1 MFPSEDEMEKVD
13 ILGVKFDNVTMDEA
27 IMEVLR
33 LLKNNETDMVVTPNP
48 EIVQLCVDDPA
59 VMDVINS
66 ASLTVADG
74 IGVIYA
80 ARMLGTPLKEKV
92 PGFDLASNLLRY
104 IETGEYRLFLLG
116 AAPGVAE
123 KAAENIKAKYP
134 RIDICGTNDGY
145 FSDEERIVNKINE
158 CEADICFVCLG
169 APKQEIFI
177 KRHIK
182 DTCAKVMIGLGGSM
196 DVFAGNVKRAPA
208 WMTRMGLEW
217 LYRLL
222 SNPKRMGRMMKIPV
236 FLSNVKKEQK
246 KRSLEKVG

>member
-92 PGFDLASNLLRY
+92 PR
-104 IETGEYRLFLLG
+104 RLM
-116 AAPGVAE
+116 
-123 KAAENIKAKYP
+123 
-134 RIDICGTNDGY
+134 
-145 FSDEERIVNKINE
+145 S
-158 CEADICFVCLG
+158 
-169 APKQEIFI
+169 
-177 KRHIK
+177 
-182 DTCAKVMIGLGGSM
+182 
-196 DVFAGNVKRAPA
+196 
-208 WMTRMGLEW
+208 
-217 LYRLL
+217 
-222 SNPKRMGRMMKIPV
+222 
-236 FLSNVKKEQK
+236 
-246 KRSLEKVG
+246 